1 MTILLKNVIVYASK
15 WRDWIMFTYIKLKN
29 FKSFKNVEINL
40 QEKKNMPKP
49 LAVIYGV
56 NGSGKTTIS
65 QAFLALHRTMQTMQ
79 VKGMLKDI
87 LDENLTPPEDIPF
100 KPEVVLQI
108 LKSRLA
114 MNGIESIIEEYKM
127 INSDDNLSLE
137 YEFNIEGGSGS
148 YYIEMDSSS
157 IVKERLEYKVNKNR
171 GCFFSIEDDEVY
183 INEKIFETKEFYD
196 LICNQV
202 EMYWGKHTLLS
213 ILYFEMGDK
222 SDTYINSNISIN
234 LMKVMMAFE
243 NINFKVPRAADG
255 ERLSVSSENEIL
267 RNLEHGVIEKKN
279 KDKLDEV
286 EKLLNK
292 FFKALLYDV
301 IKAYYKR
308 TAKKTKIQ
316 YDLYLRKKIE
326 DYEYDID
333 FQLESNGTK
342 EILDLLPYLV
352 SAVSGNCVIIDE
364 YGMGVHDLLSA
375 KLLEAIA
382 PQIKGQLIVT
392 THNTLLMDYA
402 SDNNKIEPE
411 ALYFIL
417 NNKTFKK
424 SVKCVT
430 EIEGRLHPNYNYRN
444 RYFTNKLYKYYLPDI
459 CTDEINLEEL
469 AELYR

>member
-1 MTILLKNVIVYASK
+1 
-15 WRDWIMFTYIKLKN
+15 
-29 FKSFKNVEINL
+29 
-40 QEKKNMPKP
+40 
-49 LAVIYGV
+49 
-56 NGSGKTTIS
+56 
-65 QAFLALHRTMQTMQ
+65 
-79 VKGMLKDI
+79 
-87 LDENLTPPEDIPF
+87 
-100 KPEVVLQI
+100 
-108 LKSRLA
+108 
-114 MNGIESIIEEYKM
+114 
-127 INSDDNLSLE
+127 
-137 YEFNIEGGSGS
+137 
-148 YYIEMDSSS
+148 
-157 IVKERLEYKVNKNR
+157 
-171 GCFFSIEDDEVY
+171 
-183 INEKIFETKEFYD
+183 
-196 LICNQV
+196 
-202 EMYWGKHTLLS
+202 
-213 ILYFEMGDK
+213 
-222 SDTYINSNISIN
+222 
-234 LMKVMMAFE
+234 MKVMMAFE

-292 FFKALLYDV
+292 FFKALLNDV

>member
-1 MTILLKNVIVYASK
+1 M
-15 WRDWIMFTYIKLKN
+15 
-29 FKSFKNVEINL
+29 
-40 QEKKNMPKP
+40 
-49 LAVIYGV
+49 
-56 NGSGKTTIS
+56 
-65 QAFLALHRTMQTMQ
+65 
-79 VKGMLKDI
+79 
-87 LDENLTPPEDIPF
+87 
-100 KPEVVLQI
+100 
-108 LKSRLA
+108 
-114 MNGIESIIEEYKM
+114 
-127 INSDDNLSLE
+127 
-137 YEFNIEGGSGS
+137 
-148 YYIEMDSSS
+148 
-157 IVKERLEYKVNKNR
+157 
-171 GCFFSIEDDEVY
+171 
-183 INEKIFETKEFYD
+183 
-196 LICNQV
+196 
-202 EMYWGKHTLLS
+202 
-213 ILYFEMGDK
+213 
-222 SDTYINSNISIN
+222 
-234 LMKVMMAFE
+234 
-243 NINFKVPRAADG
+243 
-255 ERLSVSSENEIL
+255 
-267 RNLEHGVIEKKN
+267 
-279 KDKLDEV
+279 DEV

-292 FFKALLYDV
+292 FFKALLNDV

>member
-1 MTILLKNVIVYASK
+1 MLKNVIVYASK

-292 FFKALLYDV
+292 FFKALLNDV